1 MNSSSELSKEKK
13 ESKNMFKN
21 LKSDYFLQLLFN
33 NLLKK
38 KSLEIIKYNNN
49 IKNRINIS
57 IKDYK
62 EYSEV
67 YSSIEIEL
75 KPVNN
80 EYGQFININQE
91 DEIYYHIYFNNNT
104 KKEIKEYYIK
114 EKDNVKNIKIRIDYQ
129 VKSFFKLFEYCG
141 CIEII
146 NFKTFYRSNI
156 INMSNIFYNCKNL
169 KKINFS
175 NFNTNNV
182 TNMKGMF
189 YRCSDLKELNLSNFN
204 TENVIDMSY
213 MFYECSSL
221 KELNISN
228 FNINNVKNMTFMFYD
243 CSSLKEINISNF
255 IINKDTNVRSM
266 FSECLDELVKNIK
279 AQIKNINIEAFY

>member
-1 MNSSSELSKEKK
+1 MGNNNVSNISDIKSKYILEKV
-13 ESKNMFKN
+13 
-21 LKSDYFLQLLFN
+21 FN
-33 NLLKK
+33 NIQKHKLLK
-38 KSLEIIKYNNN
+38 IIKYNKKIQKLLNLN
-49 IKNRINIS
+49 S
-57 IKDYK
+57 DDYK
-62 EYSEV
+62 EYSM
-67 YSSIEIEL
+67 IEIEII
-75 KPVNN
+75 PVENKS
-80 EYGQFININQE
+80 GKFINLIDN
-91 DEIYYHIYFNNNT
+91 DDKIYYHIYFNNNT
-104 KKEIKEYYIK
+104 KKEIKEYYLK
-114 EKDNVKNIKIRIDYQ
+114 EKDKVKNIKIRIDYQ

-228 FNINNVKNMTFMFYD
+228 FNTNNVKNMTFMFYD
-243 CSSLKEINISNF
+243 CSSLKEIIISNF